1 MNLHKR
7 EYGTVAGPHP
17 RTAKAGF
24 EMLLAG
30 GNAVDAAVAAAFA
43 EGVVEPSHNGVAG
56 YGGCV
61 LIYRKQMQDVIAID
75 YNTAAP
81 AAASEEMFTIEDAP
95 DVPAGYRVP
104 GRVNVHG
111 PLSIGVPG
119 VVAGLCLTLEE
130 FGSLPLTEILKPA
143 INSARYGYAPNSA
156 NRGGMAGNAE
166 RWKQDFPETARVFL
180 KNGRPP
186 KKGETL
192 TNPEL
197 ARTLEVVAEGG
208 HAAFYEGSIAE
219 TIANHI
225 QELGGCLT
233 VDDLKNY
240 RPIITEPYRI
250 QYRDYSVYT
259 APLGAGGLTTLQ
271 MLRLVEGF
279 DVAAMS
285 VSERFH
291 LFAEAMK
298 VCWPERLRRFGD
310 PTFVDINIETELS
323 DSFTA
328 TLSEKL
334 QAGLESPQPGE
345 VVYHEPMN
353 CTSHIST
360 ADAQGNM
367 VSLTQTHGGSFGSMV
382 TVPGTGLLF
391 GHGVGRFD
399 PRPGIA
405 NSVGPGKRPLH
416 NMAPFLATR
425 DGKPFATYGIPGGR
439 TIPNNQFNI
448 SVSLFDLQVSM
459 QSALDAPRLHTD
471 GAEPIQVEP
480 RAGEDTLAALR
491 ELGHEVTRSAGVG
504 GPGHGVRVSDDGT
517 HHDGGTDPRGEGKV
531 MTK

>member
-1 MNLHKR
+1 MNSYKR
-7 EYGTVAGPHP
+7 NYGTVAGPHP
-17 RTAKAGF
+17 RTAQAGF

-30 GNAVDAAVAAAFA
+30 GNAVDAAVAAAFT
-43 EGVVEPSHNGVAG
+43 EGVVEPSHNGIAG
-56 YGGCV
+56 YGGCA
-61 LIYRKQMQDVIAID
+61 LIYRRKTEDVIAID

-81 AAASEEMFTIEDAP
+81 AAASEDMFTIEDAP

-119 VVAGLCLTLEE
+119 VVAGLCLVLEE
-130 FGSLPLTEILKPA
+130 FGSLPLADVLRPA

-156 NRGGMAGNAE
+156 NRGGIAGNSE

-180 KNGRPP
+180 KNGKPP
-186 KKGETL
+186 QKGEKL

-197 ARTLEVVAEGG
+197 ARILEAVAEGG
-208 HAAFYEGSIAE
+208 SAAFYEGTIAE

-233 VDDLKNY
+233 SDDLKNY
-240 RPIITEPYRI
+240 RPFTTQPYKI
-250 QYRDYSVYT
+250 EYRGYSVYT

-271 MLRLVEGF
+271 MLRLIEEF
-279 DVAAMS
+279 DLTAMS
-285 VSERFH
+285 LPERFH

-298 VCWPERLRRFGD
+298 ICWPERLRRFGD
-310 PTFVDINIETELS
+310 PRVVDIDVETELS
-323 DSFTA
+323 DSLTA

-334 QAGLESPQPGE
+334 KTGLESPQPGE
-345 VVYHEPMN
+345 VIYHEPMN

-367 VSLTQTHGGSFGSMV
+367 VSLTQTHGGGFGSMV

-399 PRPGIA
+399 PRPGLA
-405 NSVGPGKRPLH
+405 NSIGPGKRPLH

-425 DGKPFATYGIPGGR
+425 EGMPFATYGIPGGR
-439 TIPNNQFNI
+439 TIPNNQLNI
-448 SVSLFDLQVSM
+448 SVSLFDLQVSI
-459 QSALDAPRLHTD
+459 QEALDAPRLHTD

-480 RAGEDTLAALR
+480 RAGEETLKALR
-491 ELGHEVTRSAGVG
+491 EFGHEITASAGIG
-504 GPGHGVRVSDDGT
+504 GPGHGIRLWDNGVYQ
-517 HHDGGTDPRGEGKV
+517 DGGTDPRGEGKV

>member
-1 MNLHKR
+1 VNLHKR

-43 EGVVEPSHNGVAG
+43 EGVVEPSHNGIAG
-56 YGGCV
+56 YGGGV

-81 AAASEEMFTIEDAP
+81 AAASEAMFTIEDAP

-119 VVAGLCLTLEE
+119 VVAGLCSTLEE
-130 FGSLPLTEILKPA
+130 FGSLPLTEVLQPA

-197 ARTLEVVAEGG
+197 ARTLEAVAEGG

-233 VDDLKNY
+233 DGDLKNY
-240 RPIITEPYRI
+240 RAFITQPYEI
-250 QYRDYSVYT
+250 QYRGYSVWT

-271 MLRLVEGF
+271 MLRLVEEF
-279 DVAAMS
+279 EVAEMS
-285 VSERFH
+285 LTDRFH

-298 VCWPERLRRFGD
+298 TCWVERLRRFGD
-310 PTFVDINIETELS
+310 PTFVDIDIDEELS

-334 QAGLESPQPGE
+334 KAGLESPQPGK
-345 VVYHEPMN
+345 VVYHEPMS

-360 ADAQGNM
+360 ADAEGNM
-367 VSLTQTHGGSFGSMV
+367 VSLTQTHGGGFGSMV

-399 PRPGIA
+399 PRPGLA
-405 NSVGPGKRPLH
+405 NSVGPCKRPLH
-416 NMAPFLATR
+416 NMGPCLATQG
-425 DGKPFATYGIPGGR
+425 DMPFATYGIPGGR
-439 TIPNNQFNI
+439 TIPNNQLNF
-448 SVSLFDLQVSM
+448 SVSLMDLQVSA
-459 QSALDAPRLHTD
+459 QAALDAPRFHSD
-471 GAEPIQVEP
+471 GAEPIQVES
-480 RAGEDTLAALR
+480 RAGEEVLAGLR
-491 ELGHEVTRSAGVG
+491 QLGHEITASGGIG
-504 GPGHGVRVSDDGT
+504 GPGHVIRLWNEGNC
-517 HHDGGTDPRGEGKV
+517 HDGGTDPRGEGKV
-531 MTK
+531 ISR

>member
-1 MNLHKR
+1 MNLRKR
-7 EYGTVAGPHP
+7 DYGTVVGPHR
-17 RTAKAGF
+17 RTAEAGF

-30 GNAVDAAVAAAFA
+30 GNAVDAAVAAAFT
-43 EGVVEPSHNGVAG
+43 EGVVEPSHNGIAG

-61 LIYRKQMQDVIAID
+61 LIYRKKTEDVIAID

-81 AAASEEMFTIEDAP
+81 AAASEDMFTIEDAP
-95 DVPAGYRVP
+95 DAVAGYRVP

-111 PLSIGVPG
+111 PQSIGVPG
-119 VVAGLCLTLEE
+119 VVAGLCLALEE
-130 FGSLPLTEILKPA
+130 FGSLPLADVMRPA

-166 RWKQDFPETARVFL
+166 RWKKDFPETARVFL
-180 KNGRPP
+180 KAGRAPR
-186 KKGETL
+186 KGETL

-197 ARTLEVVAEGG
+197 ARVLEAVAEGG
-208 HAAFYEGSIAE
+208 REAFYEGTIAE
-219 TIANHI
+219 TIANYI
-225 QELGGCLT
+225 QESGGCLT
-233 VDDLKNY
+233 ADDLKNY
-240 RPIITEPYRI
+240 RPFITDPYEI
-250 QYRDYSVYT
+250 QYRGYSVYT

-279 DVAAMS
+279 DVVMMS
-285 VSERFH
+285 LAERFH

-310 PTFVDINIETELS
+310 PKFVDIDIASEVS

-334 QAGLESPQPGE
+334 KAGLESPQPGE

-360 ADAQGNM
+360 ADAEGNM
-367 VSLTQTHGGSFGSMV
+367 VSLTQTHGGGFGSMV

-405 NSVGPGKRPLH
+405 NAIGPGKRPLH

-439 TIPNNQFNI
+439 TIPNNQLNI
-448 SVSLFDLQVSM
+448 SVSLMDLQVSV
-459 QSALDAPRLHTD
+459 QSALDAARLHTD

-480 RAGEDTLAALR
+480 RAGEETLKALM
-491 ELGHEVTRSAGVG
+491 EFGHEVTSSAGIG
-504 GPGHGVRVSDDGT
+504 GPGHGIRVSEDGS

-531 MTK
+531 KTK

>member
-1 MNLHKR
+1 MNLR
-7 EYGTVAGPHP
+7 EKNYGTVVGPHP
-17 RTAKAGF
+17 RTAQAGF

-43 EGVVEPSHNGVAG
+43 EGVVEPSQNGIAG

-61 LIYRKQMQDVIAID
+61 LIYRKKTEDVVAID

-81 AAASEEMFTIEDAP
+81 AAASADMFTIEDAP
-95 DVPAGYRVP
+95 DAVAGYRVP

-119 VVAGLCLTLEE
+119 VVAGLCLALKA
-130 FGSLPLTEILKPA
+130 FGSLPLGDVLRPA
-143 INSARYGYAPNSA
+143 INSARHGYAPNSA
-156 NRGGMAGNAE
+156 NRGGIAGNAE
-166 RWKQDFPETARVFL
+166 RWKKDFPETARVFL
-180 KNGRPP
+180 KNGRAP
-186 KKGETL
+186 KKGERL

-197 ARTLEVVAEGG
+197 ARTLEAVSEGG
-208 HAAFYEGSIAE
+208 HEAFYEGTIAE

-225 QELGGCLT
+225 QESGGCLT
-233 VDDLKNY
+233 TDDLKNY
-240 RPIITEPYRI
+240 RPFITEPYEI
-250 QYRDYSVYT
+250 QYRGYSVYT

-271 MLRLVEGF
+271 MLRLVEEF
-279 DVAAMS
+279 DMAVMS
-285 VSERFH
+285 VAERFH

-310 PTFVDINIETELS
+310 PEFVDIDIETELS
-323 DSFTA
+323 DSLIS
-328 TLSEKL
+328 TLKAKL
-334 QAGLESPQPGE
+334 KAGLKSPQPGE
-345 VVYHEPMN
+345 VVYYEPMN

-360 ADAQGNM
+360 ADAEGNM
-367 VSLTQTHGGSFGSMV
+367 VSLTQTHGGGFGSMV

-425 DGKPFATYGIPGGR
+425 EGMPFATYGIPGGR
-439 TIPNNQFNI
+439 TIPNNQLNI
-448 SVSLFDLQVSM
+448 SVSLMDLQVSI
-459 QSALDAPRLHTD
+459 QSALDAPRVHTD

-480 RAGEDTLAALR
+480 RAGEDTLTALQKF
-491 ELGHEVTRSAGVG
+491 GHEITPSAGIG
-504 GPGHGVRVSDDGT
+504 GPGHGIRLWEGGNR
-517 HHDGGTDPRGEGKV
+517 HDGGTDPRGEGKV
-531 MTK
+531 MTG